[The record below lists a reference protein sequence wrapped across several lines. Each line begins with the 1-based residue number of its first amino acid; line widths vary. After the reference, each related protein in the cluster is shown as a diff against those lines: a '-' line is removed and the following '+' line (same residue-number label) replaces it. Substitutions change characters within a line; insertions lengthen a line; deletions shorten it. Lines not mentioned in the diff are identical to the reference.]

1 MKIREILSAV
11 LIGFCALSFSG
22 CGNEEEI
29 QKLIDS
35 GIKQHSAGSE
45 VEAINSFNAAIK
57 LDPENAVAWANVGN
71 VYNALGNYDKAIDA
85 LNKSVE
91 LNSQNAF
98 AWVCLG
104 SSYNSKDNFDKA
116 IECFNRAIK
125 IGDLSNSER
134 SSALAGLGVAY
145 ANKDD
150 LARGLEYLN
159 QATELDPRNEYAWEN
174 IEIVK
179 KNLEKAESN

>member
-1 MKIREILSAV
+1 MQAKKILAAAM
-11 LIGFCALSFSG
+11 IGFCALSFSG
-22 CGNEEEI
+22 CGDNSEEI
-29 QKLIDS
+29 QKLIS
-35 GIKQHSAGSE
+35 QGIRQHNAGSE

-57 LDPENAVAWANVGN
+57 LDSENAEAWAHLGN
-71 VYNALGNYDKAIDA
+71 SYNSLGNYDRAIDT
-85 LNKSVE
+85 LNKAVE
-91 LNSQNAF
+91 FNPQNAY

-104 SSYNSKDNFDKA
+104 SSYNSKDDFDKA

-125 IGDLSNSER
+125 IGNLSNSER

-145 ANKDD
+145 ANKDE
-150 LARGLEYLN
+150 LERGLDYLN

-179 KNLEKAESN
+179 KNLEKAK

>member
-1 MKIREILSAV
+1 MKLKKILAAG

-29 QKLIDS
+29 QNLLS
-35 GIKQHSAGSE
+35 QGIKQHNAGSE

-57 LDPENAVAWANVGN
+57 LDSENSEAWAHLGN
-71 VYNALGNYDKAIDA
+71 SYNSLGNYDGAISA
-85 LNKSVE
+85 LNKAVE
-91 LNSQNAF
+91 FNPQNAY

-104 SSYNSKDNFDKA
+104 SSYNSKDDFDKA
-116 IECFNRAIK
+116 IECCNRAIK
-125 IGDLSNSER
+125 IGNLSKSER
-134 SSALAGLGVAY
+134 SSALAGIGVAY
-145 ANKDD
+145 ANKEDWE
-150 LARGLEYLN
+150 RGLEYLN

-179 KNLEKAESN
+179 KHLDKAK